1 MTLESNAKEPG
12 DSHAVKIA
20 WGSLFVI
27 GFMLWFFTSGTN
39 NELKVL
45 QRDMKEVKELLEK
58 QSEALKQR
66 TAGDDENAAS
76 VKDNAK

>member
-1 MTLESNAKEPG
+1 MTLDSNAREPE

-27 GFMLWFFTSGTN
+27 GIMLWFFSSGTN
-39 NELKVL
+39 NELKAL
-45 QRDMKEVKELLEK
+45 QRDLKEVKELLEK

-66 TAGDDENAAS
+66 TAGHGENGAL
-76 VKDNAK
+76 VKENVE